1 MGATVSSQCLKPEDQ
16 SQEATRPTTY
26 NSLVAVVILAPKVDT
41 PVLAGKADSV
51 ANTLVCTAAILDSMV
66 GTMVVSMVACTK
78 ACTKACTLDSTVRLL
93 ALKACMLAEL
103 TRPTVHT
110 KTHTTRHTTSRL
122 PLASTNQ
129 CTWDQLQC
137 TS

>member
-51 ANTLVCTAAILDSMV
+51 ANTLVCTAAILDS
-66 GTMVVSMVACTK
+66 
-78 ACTKACTLDSTVRLL
+78 TVRLL
-93 ALKACMLAEL
+93 ALKACMPAEL

>member
-66 GTMVVSMVACTK
+66 GTMVVSMVACTQ
-78 ACTKACTLDSTVRLL
+78 DSTVRLL

>member
-51 ANTLVCTAAILDSMV
+51 ANTL
-66 GTMVVSMVACTK
+66 
-78 ACTKACTLDSTVRLL
+78 DSTVRLL
-93 ALKACMLAEL
+93 ALKACMPAEL

-122 PLASTNQ
+122 PLASTNR